1 MISHLKKVQDYDSV
15 QIFAFLGTVLSFLRG
30 QFYVVLNFA
39 DVPVTCVDE
48 KKFLML
54 VFDVALWL
62 CMQ

>member
-1 MISHLKKVQDYDSV
+1 M

-39 DVPVTCVDE
+39 DVAVTCVDE
-48 KKFLML
+48 KKILML